1 LTGVAD
7 RLNFQTI
14 GLDVNAPAMHENYH
28 ARWDR
33 PGGPAE
39 AFLWRLEIPLFVTGV
54 PIGRLSVSAERD
66 DQSIAEALE
75 VLVKMVEMAE
85 IRAAEASTLPAAPV
99 KPVAAQPAVSA
110 RV

>member
-1 LTGVAD
+1 MAD
-7 RLNFQTI
+7 RLNLQTI

-33 PGGPAE
+33 PGGPSDS
-39 AFLWRLEIPLFVTGV
+39 FLWRLEIPLFGNGI

-66 DQSIAEALE
+66 DQSIADALE

-85 IRAAEASTLPAAPV
+85 IRATEGVTV
-99 KPVAAQPAVSA
+99 PVAASPSKSAIAEPVVPA